1 MNKLLT
7 IKITIKKLYKVIQQH
22 FSRQEPINNNNNN
35 NSKNNNIKAILV
47 NLINNIYIK
56 IRFI

>member
-35 NSKNNNIKAILV
+35 NNNNSKNNNIKAI
-47 NLINNIYIK
+47 
-56 IRFI
+56 